1 MTHLATLLRPQTLDD
16 FLGQSHLLHK
26 NAPLYRAIAAKQM
39 PHCFFYGPPGTGKTT
54 LARLIAKNL
63 GDVFL
68 PFNATKF
75 KLESLHSAL
84 KPYQQS
90 LITPLVFI
98 DEVHRLTK
106 PQQEALLP
114 IMEDRVAIVLG
125 ASTEN
130 PFYTLTNAIRSRSLL
145 CEFKPLNVQELEELL
160 KRALEKLGI
169 QKVDSSVAG
178 DSNGDLALLGG
189 DLALGEHSADLA
201 NFGTA
206 IPKILEEEK
215 RAKCEKTTPS
225 SLRAD
230 LSAWQSTQTKTQ
242 NLESTFENSAADTQK
257 VDSRE
262 NAQSL
267 NTLQNEK
274 TEAVFD
280 KTPQAE
286 AVEMRKQAKRCKA
299 KPQQVSLV
307 NRGFLKKHRLTPS
320 GIPCFQGVGEGI
332 YLGDNEQAHAVE
344 STIYRSKP
352 AIAVQGE
359 AAAGFFRNATPE
371 SDKTESTSKKPSPH
385 TKKTITQEACSYLI
399 SSSGGDGRA
408 MLNLLEVLALS
419 DHITLE
425 DVKSLRPVSLNDGTS
440 EASTHYNLASAL
452 IKSIR
457 GSDTNA
463 SIYYL
468 ARLIAGGE
476 NPEFIARRLVI
487 LASEDIGNANPNA
500 LNLATS
506 TMLSVSKIGYP
517 EARIILAQCV
527 IYLASCPKSN
537 TAYTAIN
544 SALEAIN
551 QGEILPISPH
561 ILPHS
566 KTYKYPHNFGGYVEQ
581 QYLLKPLKF
590 VNPTQKGFEK
600 TLNEWL
606 AKIHQTK

>member
-178 DSNGDLALLGG
+178 DSNGDLALLEG
-189 DLALGEHSADLA
+189 DLALGKHSADLA

-206 IPKILEEEK
+206 IPRILEEEK
-215 RAKCEKTTPS
+215 GAKCEKTTPS

-257 VDSRE
+257 VDSSDEAQNISQPAKDSRISKE
-262 NAQSL
+262 TSANAERCPL
-267 NTLQNEK
+267 FCDEKCGLQGK
-274 TEAVFD
+274 SQGSYLSGSDRSDFSQL
-280 KTPQAE
+280 PHLS
-286 AVEMRKQAKRCKA
+286 RKA
-299 KPQQVSLV
+299 
-307 NRGFLKKHRLTPS
+307 
-320 GIPCFQGVGEGI
+320 
-332 YLGDNEQAHAVE
+332 
-344 STIYRSKP
+344 
-352 AIAVQGE
+352 
-359 AAAGFFRNATPE
+359 
-371 SDKTESTSKKPSPH
+371 ESTS
-385 TKKTITQEACSYLI
+385 KKTITQEACSYLI
-399 SSSGGDGRA
+399 SSGGGDGRA

-457 GSDTNA
+457 GSDANA

-581 QYLLKPLKF
+581 QYLLKSLKF

-606 AKIHQTK
+606 EKIHQTK